1 MNKKLLLTSAL
12 VSSVVAGSALAEIKV
27 GGDIEV
33 TMRSYSTDAKAV
45 SDGSHLGQET
55 NVTVSGGKDL
65 DNGMTLKL
73 GVKLEGDA
81 GVEANERSFYA
92 ESDTM
97 FIGYGRDHGAGIDL
111 DGSVAP
117 HVGDQNDTLGIQ
129 AMAFSSNPID
139 GVYAGDHLK
148 LGFKSL
154 GGTFSALYAPSL
166 GSNNNDAGALTTGG
180 GDGGDASA
188 SGYAIGYQGNL
199 GIDGL
204 SVQAGIVGSDE
215 VATTS
220 TGEQELTKIG
230 VAYNFGQ
237 FAVGGDV
244 MDYGNGRT
252 DGTSGVM
259 GTQSKRV
266 NATFAASDN
275 MALGVSYTETEESL
289 GNTATGYLTQTKE
302 EMTALTVGYNIAGL
316 GFNFSYAEIE
326 NVGGASGTDATTWQ
340 IQTKQAF

>member
-27 GGDIEV
+27 GGDMEV

-73 GVKLEGDA
+73 GVKLEGDN

-111 DGSVAP
+111 DGTVAP

-129 AMAFSSNPID
+129 SMAFSSNKMD
-139 GVYAGDHLK
+139 GVYAGDHIK

-180 GDGGDASA
+180 GDGGNSSA
-188 SGYAIGYQGNL
+188 SGYAVGYQGNL
-199 GIDGL
+199 GIEGL

-215 VATTS
+215 TSTTT
-220 TGEQELTKIG
+220 TGEQELQKIG

-237 FAVGGDV
+237 FAVGGDI
-244 MDYGNGRT
+244 MDFGHGKT
-252 DGTSGVM
+252 DATDGVM

-275 MALGVSYTETEESL
+275 MSLGVSYTETEESL
-289 GNTATGYLTQTKE
+289 GHQASGYATQTKE
-302 EMTALTVGYNIAGL
+302 EMTAVTVGYNIAGL
-316 GFNFSYAEIE
+316 GFNFSYGEIE

-340 IQTKQAF
+340 IQTKQKF

>member
-1 MNKKLLLTSAL
+1 LTSAL

-33 TMRSYSTDAKAV
+33 NMRSYSTDAKAV

-55 NVTVSGGKDL
+55 NLSVSGGKDL

-73 GVKLEGDA
+73 GAKFEADA
-81 GVEANERSFYA
+81 AAEVNERSFYA

-111 DGSVAP
+111 DSTVAP
-117 HVGDQNDTLGIQ
+117 HVGDQNDTLGVSSV
-129 AMAFSSNPID
+129 AFSSNPMD
-139 GVYAGDHLK
+139 GVYGADHLK
-148 LGFKSL
+148 LGFKTL
-154 GGTFSALYAPSL
+154 GGAISAVYAPSF
-166 GSNNNDAGALTTGG
+166 GSNNNDAAGLTANT
-180 GDGGDASA
+180 GDGGAGSA
-188 SGYAIGYQGNL
+188 SGYSVGYQGSL
-199 GIDGL
+199 GIEGL
-204 SVQAGIVGSDE
+204 SVQAGISASDE
-215 VATTS
+215 TATTS

-237 FAVGGDV
+237 FAVGGDIV
-244 MDYGNGRT
+244 DYGNGRT
-252 DGTSGVM
+252 DTTDGVM
-259 GTQSKRV
+259 GSQSKRV

-289 GNTATGYLTQTKE
+289 GQAAAGYLTQTKE
-302 EMTALTVGYNIAGL
+302 EITALTVGYNIAGL
-316 GFNFSYAEIE
+316 GFNFSYATID